1 MWSRSWRSVEIA
13 RRGSASPASL
23 DVLLELV
30 DLVVQVVDQVEVAL
44 GDLVDEAEEVHADG
58 LVRAGT
64 RPSAA
69 LGSNELLVRRRLRDR
84 ERAGRA

>member
-1 MWSRSWRSVEIA
+1 MWSRSCRSAEIRA
-13 RRGSASPASL
+13 RTLLGPPRL

-58 LVRAGT
+58 LVGLARVPGGARCRTGA
-64 RPSAA
+64 RPAA
-69 LGSNELLVRRRLRDR
+69 SS
-84 ERAGRA
+84 